1 MIKSHNKPNKRIKL
15 SLLIVLFIAIAAAL
29 NTAQVRAHNHFTVKT
44 VGNSQTGNADI
55 VLIPGLMSNGEV
67 WQSTL
72 DAIKDKQRV
81 HVVSIT
87 GFADSQK
94 PTNFSMTA
102 LQNKLIDFITEEN
115 RKSEV
120 SSNVI
125 NKSILIG
132 HSLGGFLAMSI
143 ALEKPE
149 LVSKVVSVDGLP
161 YIGPIFTGT
170 SQTTPASL
178 SQQAERILLM
188 HKSMTQAQLAKQTA
202 SGIFI
207 QATQPKHQKHIIDM
221 AERSDPVTVGKA
233 MHYLMSNDLRPSL
246 AKIEADLLI
255 LGASGGFKDN
265 SRKQGVE
272 QLYKEQ
278 IVKLPNAVVKM
289 NTTSRHFIMYD
300 DPKWLNDQVTAFIKD
315 KS

>member
-1 MIKSHNKPNKRIKL
+1 MIKSHIKPNKPIKL

-29 NTAQVRAHNHFTVKT
+29 NSAQVWAHNHFTVKT
-44 VGNSQTGNADI
+44 VGNSQSGNEDI
-55 VLIPGLMSNGEV
+55 ILIPGLMSNGEV

-72 DAIKDKQRV
+72 DKFKDKHRV

-87 GFADSQK
+87 GFADNQK
-94 PTNFSMTA
+94 PTKFSMTA
-102 LQNKLIDFITEEN
+102 LLNELIDFITEEN

-120 SSNVI
+120 SSDVI

-149 LVSKVVSVDGLP
+149 LISKVVSVDGLP

-170 SQTTPASL
+170 NQTTPASL
-178 SQQAERILLM
+178 SNQAERILLM
-188 HKSMTQAQLAKQTA
+188 HKSMTQAQLAEQTKR
-202 SGIFI
+202 GIYI
-207 QATQPKHQKHIIDM
+207 HATQAMHQKHIIDM

-246 AKIEADLLI
+246 AKIKADLLI
-255 LGASGGFKDN
+255 LGASGGFNDN

-272 QLYKEQ
+272 QLYKGQ
-278 IVKLPNAVVKM
+278 VANLPNAVVKM

-300 DPKWLNDQVTAFIKD
+300 DPKWLNNQITAFIKD

>member
-15 SLLIVLFIAIAAAL
+15 SLLIVLFTAITAAL
-29 NTAQVRAHNHFTVKT
+29 NSAQVWAHNHFTVKT
-44 VGNSQTGNADI
+44 VGNSQTNNADI
-55 VLIPGLMSNGEV
+55 ILIPGLMSNGEV

-72 DAIKDKQRV
+72 DTIKDKHRV
-81 HVVSIT
+81 HVVSIS

-94 PTNFSMTA
+94 PTNFSMYE

-120 SSNVI
+120 SSDVI

-170 SQTTPASL
+170 NQTTPASL
-178 SQQAERILLM
+178 SNQAERILLM
-188 HKSMTQAQLAKQTA
+188 HKSITQAQLAKQTA
-202 SGIFI
+202 NGIFI

-221 AERSDPVTVGKA
+221 AERSDTVTVGRA

-246 AKIEADLLI
+246 TEIKADLLI
-255 LGASGGFKDN
+255 LGASGGFNDN
-265 SRKQGVE
+265 SRKQAVE
-272 QLYKEQ
+272 QLYKGQ
-278 IVKLPNAVVKM
+278 VANLPNAVVKM

-300 DPKWLNDQVTAFIKD
+300 DPKWLNDQITAFIKD

>member
-1 MIKSHNKPNKRIKL
+1 MIKSHIKPNKPIKL

-29 NTAQVRAHNHFTVKT
+29 NSAQVWAHNHFTVKT

-72 DAIKDKQRV
+72 DAIKDKHRV

-87 GFADSQK
+87 GFADNQK
-94 PTNFSMTA
+94 PTKFSMTA
-102 LQNKLIDFITEEN
+102 LLNELIDFITEEN

-120 SSNVI
+120 SNAVA

-149 LVSKVVSVDGLP
+149 LISKVVSVDSLP

-170 SQTTPASL
+170 NQTTPASL
-178 SQQAERILLM
+178 INQAERILLM
-188 HKSMTQAQLAKQTA
+188 HKSMTQAQLAEQTKR
-202 SGIFI
+202 GIYI
-207 QATQPKHQKHIIDM
+207 HATQAMHQKHIIDM

-246 AKIEADLLI
+246 AKIKADLLI
-255 LGASGGFKDN
+255 LGASGGFNDN

-272 QLYKEQ
+272 QLYKGQ
-278 IVKLPNAVVKM
+278 VANLPNAVVKM

-300 DPKWLNDQVTAFIKD
+300 DPKWLNNQITAFIKD

>member
-1 MIKSHNKPNKRIKL
+1 MIKSHIKPNKPIKL

-29 NTAQVRAHNHFTVKT
+29 NSAQVWAHNHFTVKT
-44 VGNSQTGNADI
+44 VGNSRAGNADI
-55 VLIPGLMSNGEV
+55 ILIPGLMSNGEV

-72 DAIKDKQRV
+72 DAIKDKHRV
-81 HVVSIT
+81 HVVSVT
-87 GFADSQK
+87 GFADNQK
-94 PTNFSMTA
+94 PTHFSMTT
-102 LQNKLIDFITEEN
+102 LQNELIDFIAE
-115 RKSEV
+115 RSRQSEGSGAV
-120 SSNVI
+120 T

-161 YIGPIFTGT
+161 YFGPIFTGT
-170 SQTTPASL
+170 NQTTPASL
-178 SQQAERILLM
+178 SNQAERILLM
-188 HKSMTQAQLAKQTA
+188 HKSMTQTQLAEQTKR
-202 SGIFI
+202 GIYI
-207 QATQPKHQKHIIDM
+207 HATQAMHQKHIIDM

-246 AKIEADLLI
+246 AKIKADLLI
-255 LGASGGFKDN
+255 LGASGGFNDN

-272 QLYKEQ
+272 QLYKGQ
-278 IVKLPNAVVKM
+278 VANLPNAVVKM

-300 DPKWLNDQVTAFIKD
+300 DPKWLNNQITAFIKD